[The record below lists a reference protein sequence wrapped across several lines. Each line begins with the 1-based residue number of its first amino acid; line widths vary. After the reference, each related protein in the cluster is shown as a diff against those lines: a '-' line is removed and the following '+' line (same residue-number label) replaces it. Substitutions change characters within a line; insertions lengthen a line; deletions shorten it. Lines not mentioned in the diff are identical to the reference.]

1 MTHPLSQASVVGVIG
16 AGAMGAGIAQ
26 VAATSGHP
34 VVLFDIDPVAVDK
47 ALSGIAASLAKLAD
61 KGRLTKV
68 QADAATRNV
77 ISATAL
83 AELKHAALVVEAV
96 AERLDVKQRIF
107 GELESIVDEHCI
119 FATNTSSI
127 SVTAI
132 AASLRDPSRLAGL
145 HFFNPAPVMALVEV
159 VSGLATSPAIIDTLH
174 ETAVAWGKLPV
185 RARSTPGFIV
195 NRVARP
201 FYAEALRVLNEQASD
216 VATVDRIMR
225 DAGGFRMGPFELMD
239 LIGHDVNF
247 AVTESVFR
255 AMFFDQ
261 RFTPSLIQQE
271 LVSAGFL
278 GRKSG
283 RGFYRYAGGGSGAE
297 VSIEPSKQAAGRV
310 RVGRSGALL
319 HPLVERLAKAA
330 GENCDDSTRDIP
342 GLIAEVGGALL
353 LITDGQTAT
362 RRARDLEH
370 DDVVLVDL
378 ALDYGTARTLAVTRA
393 SQCSRAAFD
402 AVVGTLQQCGY
413 EVASISDVAGM
424 VVMRTV
430 AMLVNEAADAVN
442 QGVCSVPDLDLAMEK
457 GVNYP
462 AGPLKWADAI
472 GVATVHRVLFNL
484 AAHYGEDRYR
494 ISPLLA
500 DRYWSAATFY
510 PSI

>member
-1 MTHPLSQASVVGVIG
+1 
-16 AGAMGAGIAQ
+16 
-26 VAATSGHP
+26 
-34 VVLFDIDPVAVDK
+34 
-47 ALSGIAASLAKLAD
+47 
-61 KGRLTKV
+61 
-68 QADAATRNV
+68 
-77 ISATAL
+77 
-83 AELKHAALVVEAV
+83 
-96 AERLDVKQRIF
+96 
-107 GELESIVDEHCI
+107 
-119 FATNTSSI
+119 
-127 SVTAI
+127 
-132 AASLRDPSRLAGL
+132 
-145 HFFNPAPVMALVEV
+145 
-159 VSGLATSPAIIDTLH
+159 
-174 ETAVAWGKLPV
+174 
-185 RARSTPGFIV
+185 
-195 NRVARP
+195 
-201 FYAEALRVLNEQASD
+201 
-216 VATVDRIMR
+216 
-225 DAGGFRMGPFELMD
+225 
-239 LIGHDVNF
+239 
-247 AVTESVFR
+247 
-255 AMFFDQ
+255 MFFDQ

-283 RGFYRYAGGGSGAE
+283 RGFYRYAAGHGNAE
-297 VSIEPSKQAAGRV
+297 ASIEPSKQAAGRV
-310 RVGRSGALL
+310 RIARSGALL
-319 HPLVERLAKAA
+319 NPLVERLAKTA
-330 GENCDDSTRDIP
+330 GENCVDSTRNIP
-342 GLIAEVGGALL
+342 GLIAEIGGVLL

-370 DDVVLVDL
+370 DDIVLVDL
-378 ALDYGTARTLAVTRA
+378 ALDYGAARTLAVTRA

-500 DRYWSAATFY
+500 DRHWSAGTFY